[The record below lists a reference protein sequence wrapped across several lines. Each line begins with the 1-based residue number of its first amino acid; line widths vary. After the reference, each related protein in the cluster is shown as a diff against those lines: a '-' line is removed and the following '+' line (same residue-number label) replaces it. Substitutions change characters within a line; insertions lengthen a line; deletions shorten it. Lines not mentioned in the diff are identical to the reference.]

1 MIQGQL
7 WERREAKQAALRLEE
22 GLVGA
27 EVSPTAESTACESLP
42 MEAEDNR
49 EASSR
54 RRVIDTM
61 QSILERVRLQALY
74 EMGSAG
80 ELDQTLARAL
90 MAKFARVQL
99 VIEQDLTM
107 SLIAL

>member
-1 MIQGQL
+1 MKI
-7 WERREAKQAALRLEE
+7 
-22 GLVGA
+22 
-27 EVSPTAESTACESLP
+27 SPTAESTARESLP

-54 RRVIDTM
+54 QRVIDTT
-61 QSILERVRLQALY
+61 QGILERVHLQALY
-74 EMGSAG
+74 EMGSAS
-80 ELDQTLARAL
+80 ELDRTLAQAL

-99 VIEQDLTM
+99 VIGQDLTK